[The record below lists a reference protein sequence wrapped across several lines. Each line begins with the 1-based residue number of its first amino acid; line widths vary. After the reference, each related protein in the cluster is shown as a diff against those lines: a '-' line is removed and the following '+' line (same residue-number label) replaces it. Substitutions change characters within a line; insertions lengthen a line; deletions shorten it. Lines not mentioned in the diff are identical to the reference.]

1 LEGIWNDFSGNND
14 LPYPFMFSAQERK
27 QIEADVERVERG
39 MEAMSSIKDR
49 LGELLPEQRIVRSEQ
64 YDEELDALIQ
74 MREQVIDLS
83 ATDS

>member
-1 LEGIWNDFSGNND
+1 
-14 LPYPFMFSAQERK
+14 MFSAQERK